1 MDGIKVLAFDT
12 GGTILDWHSGIS
24 AALAECGGRRGL
36 ARDWHAAGRGDI
48 DIGLGLLPD
57 GTKLAQAR
65 RQKPQEQEDYT
76 KFVRPEYELGCDV
89 GEKRSRE
96 FWQRRFGVSPD

>member
-1 MDGIKVLAFDT
+1 VT
-12 GGTILDWHSGIS
+12 GGPRSFVEVAHNFEDFPRAVRKKLLQEVADLGPH
-24 AALAECGGRRGL
+24 GGPRR
-36 ARDWHAAGRGDI
+36 DF
-48 DIGLGLLPD
+48 DIGLGSLTD
-57 GTKLAQAR
+57 GTRLAQAR
-65 RQKPQEQEDYT
+65 RPRPNDEEDYT

>member
-1 MDGIKVLAFDT
+1 LPT
-12 GGTILDWHSGIS
+12 GT
-24 AALAECGGRRGL
+24 R
-36 ARDWHAAGRGDI
+36 
-48 DIGLGLLPD
+48 
-57 GTKLAQAR
+57 LAQAGR
-65 RQKPQEQEDYT
+65 PRPHDSEDEDYT

>member
-1 MDGIKVLAFDT
+1 MPSVRLTAKLLQEVAD
-12 GGTILDWHSGIS
+12 
-24 AALAECGGRRGL
+24 RGPVV
-36 ARDWHAAGRGDI
+36 R
-48 DIGLGLLPD
+48 
-57 GTKLAQAR
+57 LAQSGAPR
-65 RQKPQEQEDYT
+65 SYGAEEDYT

>member
-1 MDGIKVLAFDT
+1 VT
-12 GGTILDWHSGIS
+12 GGPHSFVEVAHNFEDFPRAIRKKLLQEVADRAPRS
-24 AALAECGGRRGL
+24 
-36 ARDWHAAGRGDI
+36 DF
-48 DIGLGLLPD
+48 DIGLGPLTE
-57 GTKLAQAR
+57 GTLLAQAGR
-65 RQKPQEQEDYT
+65 PTPHEDEDYT